1 MEQRPERVTAFITSP
16 LEPEHVERMRAV
28 APDRVTIVYEPDLL
42 PPTRYVADHVGP
54 ADFRLSPEQQARFEA
69 HVAAADILW
78 DFPRNAPPD
87 GKLLEMAPRLR
98 WVQTTSAGVGQL
110 VKRLGLQESDL
121 LVTTA
126 SGVHAEPLAEF
137 TFMALLMHVKR
148 LARLQADQK
157 AHRWERFC
165 SDELTGKTLAIIGT
179 GRIGR
184 QVAHVGR
191 AFGMRVIG
199 MARTVSP
206 ERAAELG
213 VERLY
218 TRAELPEL
226 LAQAD
231 AVVLAC
237 PHTPE
242 TENMID
248 RAAFAAMKDGVML
261 VNIARGHV
269 VDEDAML
276 DALMSGKIAFA
287 ALDVF
292 RTEPLPPDSPFWDLP
307 NVLINPHSASTAYSE
322 NQKITDIFCHNLE
335 CFLDGRFSEMRNVLD
350 KARMY

>member
-42 PPTRYVADHVGP
+42 PPTRYVADHDGP